1 MPTYKIIMLLTTKV
15 PYTCK
20 TPFKPN
26 QMNIKALISSVVIG
40 TASIFT
46 GVGEAQ
52 ASTCFTTNIGSVIC
66 NTYQGTN
73 GYGEQVFTLG
83 YAHDHVS
90 EQMVVTCD
98 GKRFVRYESQGS
110 LTKLG
115 AGRVA
120 RYFCSI

>member
-1 MPTYKIIMLLTTKV
+1 
-15 PYTCK
+15 
-20 TPFKPN
+20 
-26 QMNIKALISSVVIG
+26 MNIKSLLLGSTLAVTSL
-40 TASIFT
+40 FT

-98 GKRFVRYESQGS
+98 GKRFVRYESKGTLS
-110 LTKLG
+110 KLG
-115 AGRVA
+115 ADRVA